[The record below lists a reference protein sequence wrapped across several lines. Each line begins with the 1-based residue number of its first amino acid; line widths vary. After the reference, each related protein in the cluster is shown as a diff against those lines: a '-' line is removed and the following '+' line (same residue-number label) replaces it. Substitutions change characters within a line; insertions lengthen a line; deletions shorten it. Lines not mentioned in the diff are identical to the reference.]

1 MELLILMALAYALGG
16 GVTAGRETAA
26 QHTKTPKP
34 PRPIDRTE
42 TGKKLAQGAINSV
55 ARVYTFTSGAKEG
68 WSKAWPETKAA
79 IAERRA
85 KVKADKAERKA
96 AKEKEAAKAAG
107 EPEPADDGIIDAE
120 IVEDE
125 VVNTGGPKVPSAEKI
140 AEAKEAADAAAKADA
155 TVHVHVHP
163 DPPSSAPAPASPAP
177 PTAPPPPATAPAAP
191 APPAPVV
198 PAPAAPVVPAPA
210 APADA
215 AGVVPPAD
223 PADYPPLRIVKDA
236 EPVASGGGTATAT
249 APRSTMSNLPTA
261 TTLVT
266 EVTGVESLMKYLA
279 QLARWARMEK
289 DDAAAAITRLS
300 DLRGKAEHALNA
312 ATAAKYDKATLA
324 ELAAIVEKLTE
335 LKTSREEDLRT
346 SDLAERNAAQSSANV
361 WARHGAIQEARNQA
375 PVDMAETTTYG
386 D

>member
-1 MELLILMALAYALGG
+1 MELLIMMALAYALGG

-34 PRPIDRTE
+34 PKPIDRTE
-42 TGKKLAQGAINSV
+42 TGKKIAQGAINSV

-68 WSKAWPETKAA
+68 WRKAWPETKTA

-85 KVKADKAERKA
+85 KVKADQAERKTA
-96 AKEKEAAKAAG
+96 KEAAKAAKAAG
-107 EPEPADDGIIDAE
+107 QPEPDEDGIVDAE

-125 VVNTGGPKVPSAEKI
+125 VVNTSGPKAPSAETI
-140 AEAKEAADAAAKADA
+140 ADAKAKEAADAAAKADA
-155 TVHVHVHP
+155 TVHVHVHT
-163 DPPSSAPAPASPAP
+163 DPPPPTPAPASSAP
-177 PTAPPPPATAPAAP
+177 PTAPPPATAPAA
-191 APPAPVV
+191 

-215 AGVVPPAD
+215 AGAVPPAAG
-223 PADYPPLRIVKDA
+223 ADYPPLRIVKDA
-236 EPVASGGGTATAT
+236 EPAAGGGGTATAT
-249 APRSTMSNLPTA
+249 APRSTMTNLPTA

-266 EVTGVESLMKYLA
+266 EVNGVESLMKYLA

-289 DDAAAAITRLS
+289 DDATAAITRLTE
-300 DLRGKAEHALNA
+300 LRSKAEHALNA

-335 LKTSREEDLRT
+335 LKATREEDLRT

-361 WARHGAIQEARNQA
+361 WARHGGMQEARNQSE
-375 PVDMAETTTYG
+375 VDMAETTTYG